1 MIRSETTTSSPTP
14 RGRSSKG
21 RLDGPDGPAPQHA
34 HELEPLVLDELG
46 GPLFVLDP
54 KPAQY
59 GGDQEARCPCTFE
72 GADGDARES
81 GDAIERSVSAN
92 TGQSA
97 SGGER
102 HSTTRCKS
110 AVLRRIHSR

>member
-1 MIRSETTTSSPTP
+1 
-14 RGRSSKG
+14 
-21 RLDGPDGPAPQHA
+21 
-34 HELEPLVLDELG
+34 
-46 GPLFVLDP
+46 
-54 KPAQY
+54 
-59 GGDQEARCPCTFE
+59 
-72 GADGDARES
+72 
-81 GDAIERSVSAN
+81 VSAN